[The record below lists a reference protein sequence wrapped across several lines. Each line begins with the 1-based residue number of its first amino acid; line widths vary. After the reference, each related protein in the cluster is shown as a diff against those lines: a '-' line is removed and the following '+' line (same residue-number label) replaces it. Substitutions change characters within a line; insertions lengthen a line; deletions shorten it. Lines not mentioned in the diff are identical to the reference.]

1 MSTLV
6 HIATVHAEVP
16 RTRISHLLGI
26 GRATL
31 YRHLRTPSPRE
42 RDAAVRDRIQQ
53 IALEMPSYGYRR
65 ITAQLHREGM
75 TVNHKRVLRLMRED
89 NLLCLRTKPF
99 VRTTD
104 ADHAFL
110 IYPHLVPTLNVTGLN
125 QLWIADITYVRL
137 RYEFI
142 YLAVILDA
150 FSRRCIG
157 WCLARSLQTNLTLT
171 ALQMALASRTVQPG
185 LVHHSD
191 RGVQYAAH
199 AYTDL
204 LTTHGIQIS
213 MSRRANPYD
222 NAQAESFMKT
232 LKYEE
237 VHVNDYETLEEAR
250 TSIGHF
256 LEEVY
261 NHKRLHSALGY
272 RPPVEFEQLLGHVPS
287 P

>member
-1 MSTLV
+1 MNELIQ
-6 HIATVHAEVP
+6 IATTQTDLP
-16 RTRISHLLGI
+16 RTRVSQLLDI

-31 YRHLRTPSPRE
+31 YRHLHAPVPVE
-42 RDAAVRDRIQQ
+42 RDVVVRDRIHH

-65 ITAQLHREGM
+65 ITAQLHREHYV
-75 TVNHKRVLRLMRED
+75 VNHKRVLRLMRED
-89 NLLCLRTKPF
+89 NLLCLRTRPF

-104 ADHAFL
+104 SDHAFT
-110 IYPHLVPTLNVTGLN
+110 IYPNLIPALEVTGLN

-137 RYEFI
+137 RFEFI
-142 YLAVILDA
+142 YLAVVLDA

-157 WCLARSLQTNLTLT
+157 WCLDRHLQAELTIAALQT
-171 ALQMALASRTVQPG
+171 ALATRDIEPG

-191 RGVQYAAH
+191 RGVQYAAQ
-199 AYTDL
+199 AYTGL

-213 MSRRANPYD
+213 MSRRGNPYD

-237 VHVNDYETLEEAR
+237 VHVNEYETLEEAR
-250 TSIGHF
+250 ASMGHF
-256 LEEVY
+256 LEQVY
-261 NHKRLHSALGY
+261 NQKRLHSALGY
-272 RPPVEFEQLLGHVPS
+272 CPPAEFEAAITQSTS

>member
-1 MSTLV
+1 MSTLI
-6 HIATVHAEVP
+6 HIATAYVALP
-16 RTRISHLLGI
+16 RTRISQLLGI

-31 YRHLRTPSPRE
+31 YRHLHAPTPAERE
-42 RDAAVRDRIQQ
+42 VIVRDRIQQ
-53 IALEMPSYGYRR
+53 IALDMPAYGYRR
-65 ITAQLHREGM
+65 ITAQLQREGFR
-75 TVNHKRVLRLMRED
+75 VNHKRVLRLMRED

-104 ADHAFL
+104 ADHGL
-110 IYPHLVPTLNVTGLN
+110 PIYPNLVPTLEVTGLN

-137 RYEFI
+137 RLEFI
-142 YLAVILDA
+142 YVAVVLDA

-157 WCLARSLQTNLTLT
+157 WCVERSLQTGLTLT
-171 ALQMALASRTVQPG
+171 ALRMALARRTVPPG

-204 LTTHGIQIS
+204 LVEHGIRIS
-213 MSRRANPYD
+213 MSRRGNPYD
-222 NAQAESFMKT
+222 NAQAERFMKT

-250 TSIGHF
+250 ASIGHF
-256 LEEVY
+256 LEAVY
-261 NHKRLHSALGY
+261 NQKRLHSALGY
-272 RPPVEFEQLLGHVPS
+272 CPPAEFEAALNHATAP
-287 P
+287 